1 MLKKT
6 AWSWHRRLMQP
17 PGELNSGLAGQL
29 LYGVLIR
36 IGGKCFIAR
45 KLLQGRELHERICR
59 RFVPGLVKYGCF
71 GPTPQDV
78 GVVTKPA

>member
-1 MLKKT
+1 
-6 AWSWHRRLMQP
+6 MQP

-29 LYGVLIR
+29 LFGVLIR

-45 KLLQGRELHERICR
+45 KLLQGRELHERICADLN
-59 RFVPGLVKYGCF
+59 GLVKYGCF